1 MKILIYGVGGVGGF
15 LGSKLI
21 DETINLTFMAR
32 GKRYDFLRK
41 NGLILKSSLGNSY
54 VKKIHVINKIDP
66 DSRFDYIFST
76 VKLYDFD
83 NSLEEILSL
92 KNKDFIFIPFQNGIY
107 AENKA
112 IRILGKE
119 KVCAGVAQISSY
131 IDNEQ
136 TVIHIGKL
144 ATFFIGTSHKS
155 NQVKLQKLCSHN
167 CIRKIDLMYKSNI
180 YEKIWQKFIFLSAY
194 SGMTTA
200 YNKTIGQLFD
210 DNFLKSQFIEAMQE
224 TFNLATFYNIQ
235 FKQDPIKFWLKKI
248 ENMPYEMTSSM
259 HEDYKRNKKL
269 ELQWLSGSVVNK
281 SKDAGINCKIHK
293 TIVGMIKI

>member
-1 MKILIYGVGGVGGF
+1 MKILIYGVGGIGGF
-15 LGSKLI
+15 LGSKI
-21 DETINLTFMAR
+21 VEEKISLTFMAR
-32 GKRYDFLRK
+32 GKRYDFLKK
-41 NGLILKSSLGNSY
+41 NGLILQSVQGNSS
-54 VKKIHVINKIDP
+54 KKEIHVVNKIDP
-66 DSRFDYIFST
+66 DYKFDYIFST

-83 NSLEEILSL
+83 DSLKEISSL
-92 KNKDFIFIPFQNGIY
+92 KNKDYIFIPFQNGIY

-119 KVCAGVAQISSY
+119 RVCAGVAQISSY
-131 IDNEQ
+131 IDNQ
-136 TVIHIGKL
+136 QRVIHIGKL
-144 ATFFIGTSHKS
+144 ATFFIGTSFRS
-155 NQVKLQKLCSHN
+155 NQEKLQNLCSHN
-167 CIRKIDLMYKSNI
+167 NMKNIDLIYKSNI

-210 DNFLKSQFIEAMQE
+210 DSFLKSQFIDAMQE
-224 TFNLATFYNIQ
+224 ASHLATFYDVK

-259 HEDYKRNKKL
+259 HEDHKRSKKL
-269 ELQWLSGSVVNK
+269 ELQWLSGFVVDK

-293 TIVGMIKI
+293 TIVEMIKN